1 MICPKCNKAV
11 PDGSVFCNHCGKKL
25 IKEKRT
31 GDRANG
37 TGSVYYDQRSK
48 RWIAQI
54 VTSRHYTSDMKLRF
68 SYKRKSYKTK
78 TEALKAVSS
87 LEQMKERPAFTLSY
101 YYNAFMKGKGNS
113 LSEGKQR
120 RYKVAYKRLKPL
132 WGRRM
137 DEITINDLQSIVSAS
152 CDSYDPAKDIRTLL
166 NHAYR
171 LAAADDRNINHTLPS
186 LIVLPKQNDSH
197 VEPFSEDE
205 QLKLWISYE
214 NGNENAAIPLILIYT
229 GMMPGEMRQLRKS
242 MINLDAKEISGAGL
256 KTEERKKKAILLP
269 DDIIP
274 VLEDVMSKAEDDL
287 LYPIVRETFYIWY
300 YNALAEAGIER
311 HLTPYSCRHTTAT
324 VLAVHENIAPQVLQR
339 IMRWKSTKM
348 MDRYVNPSDMDA
360 RKAVNKI

>member
-1 MICPKCNKAV
+1 M
-11 PDGSVFCNHCGKKL
+11 GRS
-25 IKEKRT
+25 
-31 GDRANG
+31 RANG
-37 TGSVYYDQRSK
+37 TGSVYYDSRSK

-54 VTSRHYTSDMKLRF
+54 VISRHYTSDMKVRF
-68 SYKRKSYKTK
+68 MYKRKSFKKKTD
-78 TEALKAVSS
+78 ALKAVASID
-87 LEQMKERPAFTLSY
+87 EFKERPAFTLSY
-101 YYNAFMKGKGNS
+101 YYNAFMQGKGNT
-113 LSEGKQR
+113 LSPGKQR
-120 RYKVAYKRLKPL
+120 RYRIAYERLKPL
-132 WGRRM
+132 WGHRM
-137 DEITINDLQSIVSAS
+137 DEITVSDLQAVVSAS

-166 NHAYR
+166 NQAYR

-197 VEPFSEDE
+197 VEPFTEDE

-214 NGNENAAIPLILIYT
+214 NGNEKAAIPLILIYT
-229 GMMPGEMRQLRKS
+229 GMMPGEMRQLRKD
-242 MINLDAKEISGAGL
+242 MIDLAAKEISGAGL

-274 VLEDVMSKAEDDL
+274 VLEDVMSKTKDDL
-287 LYPIVRETFYIWY
+287 LFPVVRETFYVWY
-300 YNALAEAGIER
+300 YTALKEAGIER

-348 MDRYVNPSDMDA
+348 MDRYVNPSDQDA